1 MPDATGPGSLQ
12 TAARAA
18 ADKKAFQIV
27 GLEVG
32 ELTAAADKKA
42 FQIVGLE
49 VGELTSYTDSLLICS
64 GASDRQ
70 VAAIAGEVQ
79 RQLKDA
85 GRRPLHVEGESHAD
99 WVLLD
104 YGDFVVHV
112 FTEERRTYYGRPSF
126 GESIRGSDRDLS
138 EAR

>member
-1 MPDATGPGSLQ
+1 MMSYAKGTGSLQ

-32 ELTAAADKKA
+32 D
-42 FQIVGLE
+42 
-49 VGELTSYTDSLLICS
+49 LTSYTDSLLICS

-70 VAAIAGEVQ
+70 VAAIADEVQ
-79 RQLKDA
+79 RQLKDS

-104 YGDFVVHV
+104 YGEFVVHV
-112 FTEERRTYYGRPSF
+112 FTEERRTYYGLDNLWGDAPRLEADDLGV
-126 GESIRGSDRDLS
+126 GEANG
-138 EAR
+138 A

>member
-1 MPDATGPGSLQ
+1 MRDTKDLDPLQ

-27 GLEVG
+27 GFEVG
-32 ELTAAADKKA
+32 D
-42 FQIVGLE
+42 
-49 VGELTSYTDSLLICS
+49 LTSYTDSLLICS

-70 VAAIAGEVQ
+70 VAAIADEVQ
-79 RQLKDA
+79 RQLKDS

-104 YGDFVVHV
+104 YGEFVVHV
-112 FTEERRTYYGRPSF
+112 FTEERRTYYGLDGLWGDAPKLEADALGI
-126 GESIRGSDRDLS
+126 GEI
-138 EAR
+138 EVT

>member
-1 MPDATGPGSLQ
+1 MRDNKDLDPLQ

-32 ELTAAADKKA
+32 D
-42 FQIVGLE
+42 
-49 VGELTSYTDSLLICS
+49 LTSYTDSLLICS

-112 FTEERRTYYGRPSF
+112 FTEERRTYYGLEGLWGDAPKLEADTLGI
-126 GESIRGSDRDLS
+126 GETELP
-138 EAR
+138 

>member
-1 MPDATGPGSLQ
+1 MMRDVEGLGPLQ

-32 ELTAAADKKA
+32 D
-42 FQIVGLE
+42 
-49 VGELTSYTDSLLICS
+49 LTSYTDSLLICS

-70 VAAIAGEVQ
+70 VAAIADEVQ

-85 GRRPLHVEGESHAD
+85 GRRPLHVEGQSHAE

-112 FTEERRTYYGRPSF
+112 FTEERRTYYGLDGLWGDAPKLEADTLGI
-126 GESIRGSDRDLS
+126 GETELP
-138 EAR
+138 

>member
-1 MPDATGPGSLQ
+1 MSDAKGSGSLQ

-18 ADKKAFQIV
+18 AEKKAFQIV

-32 ELTAAADKKA
+32 D
-42 FQIVGLE
+42 
-49 VGELTSYTDSLLICS
+49 LTSYTDSLLICS

-112 FTEERRTYYGRPSF
+112 FTEERRTYYGLDNLWGDAPRLEADDLGV
-126 GESIRGSDRDLS
+126 GEANG
-138 EAR
+138 A

>member
-1 MPDATGPGSLQ
+1 MMRDAEDLGSLQ

-18 ADKKAFQIV
+18 SDKKAFQIV

-32 ELTAAADKKA
+32 D
-42 FQIVGLE
+42 
-49 VGELTSYTDSLLICS
+49 LTSYTDSLLICS

-70 VAAIAGEVQ
+70 VAAIADEVQ
-79 RQLKDA
+79 RQLKEV

-99 WVLLD
+99 WILLD

-112 FTEERRTYYGRPSF
+112 FTEERRTYYGLDGLWGDAPKLEADALGI
-126 GESIRGSDRDLS
+126 GEIELT
-138 EAR
+138 

>member
-1 MPDATGPGSLQ
+1 MRDTKDLDPLQ

-27 GLEVG
+27 GFEVG
-32 ELTAAADKKA
+32 D
-42 FQIVGLE
+42 
-49 VGELTSYTDSLLICS
+49 LTSYTDSLLICS

-70 VAAIAGEVQ
+70 VAAIADEVQ

-112 FTEERRTYYGRPSF
+112 FTEERRTYYGLDGLWGDAPKLEADALGI
-126 GESIRGSDRDLS
+126 GEIELT
-138 EAR
+138 

>member
-1 MPDATGPGSLQ
+1 MSNAKGPGFLQ

-32 ELTAAADKKA
+32 D
-42 FQIVGLE
+42 
-49 VGELTSYTDSLLICS
+49 LTSYTDSLLICS

-99 WVLLD
+99 WILLD

-112 FTEERRTYYGRPSF
+112 FTEERRTYYGLDKLWGDAPRLEADDLGV
-126 GESIRGSDRDLS
+126 GEAND
-138 EAR
+138 A

>member
-1 MPDATGPGSLQ
+1 MPNATGSGSLQ
-12 TAARAA
+12 TAAR
-18 ADKKAFQIV
+18 
-27 GLEVG
+27 
-32 ELTAAADKKA
+32 AAADKKA

-112 FTEERRTYYGRPSF
+112 FTEERRTYYGLDNLWGDAPRLESDDLGI
-126 GESIRGSDRDLS
+126 GETEIT
-138 EAR
+138 

>member
-1 MPDATGPGSLQ
+1 MMRDVEGLGPLQ

-32 ELTAAADKKA
+32 D
-42 FQIVGLE
+42 
-49 VGELTSYTDSLLICS
+49 LTSYTDSLLICS

-70 VAAIAGEVQ
+70 VASIADEVQ

-85 GRRPLHVEGESHAD
+85 GRRPLHVEGQSHAD

-112 FTEERRTYYGRPSF
+112 FTEERRTYYGLDGLWGDAPKLEADALGI
-126 GESIRGSDRDLS
+126 GETELP
-138 EAR
+138 

>member
-12 TAARAA
+12 TAAR
-18 ADKKAFQIV
+18 
-27 GLEVG
+27 
-32 ELTAAADKKA
+32 AAADKKA

-112 FTEERRTYYGRPSF
+112 FTEERRTYYGLDNLWGDAPRLESDDLGI
-126 GESIRGSDRDLS
+126 GET
-138 EAR
+138 EVT

>member
-12 TAARAA
+12 TAAR
-18 ADKKAFQIV
+18 
-27 GLEVG
+27 
-32 ELTAAADKKA
+32 AAADKKA

-85 GRRPLHVEGESHAD
+85 GRRPLHVEGESHAE

-112 FTEERRTYYGRPSF
+112 FTEERRTYYGLDNLWGDAPRLESDDLGI
-126 GESIRGSDRDLS
+126 GETEIT
-138 EAR
+138 